1 MRWACGLAALVLLYA
16 APATS
21 QTLPIGQPVVSQTV
35 TLDGRTVTDSGILD
49 LIETH
54 AGSALAISDVRES
67 IVHLVGLGRFED
79 VIVTAD
85 RVNGGVSVRYELVPM
100 RAIRRLEFKGNVGVS
115 EGALRERVAA
125 RFGVSPPL
133 SRVPELVALLT
144 TVFHEEG
151 FRNPTLTPRRAL
163 EGKDGDTL
171 VIDVNAGVRL
181 RLTSIDVTGNS
192 PDPLPNLPGRFGLTL
207 GEEYRKADVD
217 RALERLVADL
227 RKRGYYEAHADHD
240 LTPSVDGRTGALAI
254 NVDAGPHVTI
264 AFEGDQLP
272 DRSRRDLVP
281 IEREG
286 SMDEDLLE
294 DSANRIREYLRGQGY
309 RNADAEYARTPRDG
323 ELAVV
328 FRITRG
334 PQFRTDTVEIAGAKA
349 IPEPE
354 LHARLRTKTGELFT
368 ESVIGA
374 DIRR

>member
-1 MRWACGLAALVLLYA
+1 M
-16 APATS
+16 
-21 QTLPIGQPVVSQTV
+21 
-35 TLDGRTVTDSGILD
+35 
-49 LIETH
+49 
-54 AGSALAISDVRES
+54 
-67 IVHLVGLGRFED
+67 
-79 VIVTAD
+79 
-85 RVNGGVSVRYELVPM
+85 
-100 RAIRRLEFKGNVGVS
+100 
-115 EGALRERVAA
+115 
-125 RFGVSPPL
+125 

-151 FRNPTLTPRRAL
+151 FRKPTLTPRRAL

-192 PDPLPNLPGRFGLTL
+192 PDPLPNLPGRVGLTQ

-240 LTPSVDGRTGALAI
+240 LTPSADGRTGALAI

-272 DRSRRDLVP
+272 DRARRDLVP

-374 DIRR
+374 DVATIVEAYHRRGYTQVKVTRVEVPAPSPESPVPIDVRFEIAEGPPTMVGTVRIEGHKNVSEADLRAGVGSQPNQAFYQPQVGLDGKRCSWYC